1 MRGTVSAVEVG
12 APAGQR
18 AGTLAAA
25 EMSAVTSDLTALLCS
40 LVAIG
45 CVDPSL
51 VPGGA
56 GEAEI
61 ATFIEGV
68 GA

>member
-1 MRGTVSAVEVG
+1 V
-12 APAGQR
+12 
-18 AGTLAAA
+18 A
-25 EMSAVTSDLTALLCS
+25 EISAVTSDLTALLCS

-56 GEAEI
+56 GQAEI